1 MFNALTTEQALI
13 TCADLIQGNNKLQ
26 ERFAQYEIT
35 VPEPAPQQVNGH
47 TPKPAFVRVNVIQ
60 ELLDIALS
68 ARSTYP
74 LDIRI
79 SACECIKAYL
89 LGHGPIRLHFLR
101 RAREGHLS
109 EQREADNILTILL
122 DVPEDRV
129 RTDQYRNWIASII
142 LFHLVFEDYEAK
154 SLTMDIAEGDAEKG
168 EEVVTCIQSLT
179 GNLILSA
186 QNSGDGVVPLGY
198 LMVLCGWLYED
209 PDGINDFLEEGSN
222 LQNLIQIALQGG
234 SQRALIAGLCTFL
247 LGTIYEF
254 STKDSPIP
262 RPKLYE
268 VLTSNLTRDQ
278 YVDKMAKLRAHPMI
292 RDFEV
297 AGHGPEDLDVKL
309 DKVFVDFIKDNYSR
323 VLRAI
328 DRDPGLEVSVVANGI
343 QKGVSRE
350 MVDLL
355 KTQVEDRNQTVQ
367 TLESQVLSLER
378 QLEQEQADS
387 RKAKESATLEVR
399 RIQTI
404 NEHLQRNHEEE
415 HQRVL
420 SDHAFATSSLRK
432 QHQEAFDK
440 HRADTRMAQEE
451 TEAKFAK
458 LRERHAAEVEDLKA
472 TVQSL
477 EQRLEKLNR
486 DHMQD
491 LQTAHDEYSSTRT
504 TLEARLKRA
513 EEGAKDAEER
523 AKENEERVA
532 QVRKAE
538 AEKEDARAAAQT
550 ELDDLLIVLGD
561 LEEKRARDKV
571 SESCIVHGAMLTMS

>member
-1 MFNALTTEQALI
+1 MT
-13 TCADLIQGNNKLQ
+13 TCADLIRGNNKLQ

-35 VPEPAPQQVNGH
+35 IPEPAPPQVNGH
-47 TPKPAFVRVNVIQ
+47 TAKPSFIRVNVIQ
-60 ELLDIALS
+60 ELLDITLS
-68 ARSTYP
+68 SQSSYP

-79 SACECIKAYL
+79 AACECIKAYL

-122 DVPEDRV
+122 DVPEDRL
-129 RTDQYRNWIASII
+129 RNDPYRNWIASIL

-154 SLTMDIAEGDAEKG
+154 SLAMDIAEGDAEKG
-168 EEVVTCIQSLT
+168 EEVVTCIQSLA

-186 QNSGDGVVPLGY
+186 QKGGDDVVTLGY

-222 LQNLIQIALQGG
+222 LQSLVHVALQAG
-234 SQRALIAGLCTFL
+234 SQRSLVAGLSAFL

-262 RPKLYE
+262 RHKLYE

-278 YVDKMAKLRAHPMI
+278 YVDKMTKLRAHPMI

-297 AGHGPEDLDVKL
+297 ATQGSDDFDVSL
-309 DKVFVDFIKDNYSR
+309 DKVFVEFIKDNYSR

-328 DRDPGLEVSVVANGI
+328 DRDPGLEVSVIANGI

-367 TLESQVLSLER
+367 RLESQVLNLER
-378 QLEQEQADS
+378 QLEQEQADH
-387 RKAKESATLEVR
+387 RKAKDSATLEIR

-415 HQRVL
+415 YEKLL
-420 SDHAFATSSLRK
+420 SDHAFAAATTQK
-432 QHQEAFDK
+432 QHAEALSTL
-440 HRADTRMAQEE
+440 RADARTAQEE
-451 TEAKFAK
+451 ADAKAAR
-458 LRERHAAEVEDLKA
+458 LRDRHDAEVADLKK

-477 EQRLEKLNR
+477 EQRLEKLHR

-491 LQTAHDEYSSTRT
+491 LQTAHEEYSSTQA
-504 TLEARLKRA
+504 TLEARLQRA
-513 EEGAKDAEER
+513 EERAADAEER
-523 AKENEERVA
+523 AKEGEEKL
-532 QVRKAE
+532 VRARQAE
-538 AEKEDARAAAQT
+538 AEKEEARAAAQG

-561 LEEKRARDKV
+561 LEERRGRDKV
-571 SESCIVHGAMLTMS
+571 SVRLRWL

>member
-1 MFNALTTEQALI
+1 M
-13 TCADLIQGNNKLQ
+13 
-26 ERFAQYEIT
+26 
-35 VPEPAPQQVNGH
+35 
-47 TPKPAFVRVNVIQ
+47 IQ
-60 ELLDIALS
+60 ELLDITLS
-68 ARSTYP
+68 SQSTYP

-79 SACECIKAYL
+79 SACECVKAYL

-109 EQREADNILTILL
+109 EHREADNILTILL
-122 DVPEDRV
+122 DVPEDRL
-129 RTDQYRNWIASII
+129 RNDQYRNWIASII

-154 SLTMDIAEGDAEKG
+154 SLAMDIADGDARKG
-168 EEVVTCIQSLT
+168 EEVVTCIQSLA

-186 QNSGDGVVPLGY
+186 QNNGDDVVSLGY

-222 LQNLIQIALQGG
+222 LQSLIQIALQGG
-234 SQRALIAGLCTFL
+234 LQRALIAGLCTFL

-262 RPKLYE
+262 RSKLYE

-278 YVDKMAKLRAHPMI
+278 YVDKMTKLRAHPMI

-297 AGHGPEDLDVKL
+297 AGRGPEEFDVSL
-309 DKVFVDFIKDNYSR
+309 DKVFVEFIKDNYSR

-328 DRDPGLEVSVVANGI
+328 DRDPGLEVSVMANGI

-367 TLESQVLSLER
+367 KLESQVLSLER
-378 QLEQEQADS
+378 QLEQEQADH
-387 RKAKESATLEVR
+387 RKAKDSAALEVR

-415 HQRVL
+415 HQKLL
-420 SDHAFATSSLRK
+420 SDNALVTSSLQK
-432 QHQEAFDK
+432 QHHEAFNK
-440 HRADTRMAQEE
+440 HRADTRMAQD
-451 TEAKFAK
+451 EADAKSAK
-458 LRERHAAEVEDLKA
+458 LRERHAAEVEDLRA

-491 LQTAHDEYSSTRT
+491 LQTAHEEYSSTQS
-504 TLEARLKRA
+504 TLEARLNRA
-513 EEGAKDAEER
+513 KEHAKDAEER

-532 QVRKAE
+532 QARKAE

-561 LEEKRARDKV
+561 LEEKRGRDKV
-571 SESCIVHGAMLTMS
+571 SRSYVVSGAMLTES